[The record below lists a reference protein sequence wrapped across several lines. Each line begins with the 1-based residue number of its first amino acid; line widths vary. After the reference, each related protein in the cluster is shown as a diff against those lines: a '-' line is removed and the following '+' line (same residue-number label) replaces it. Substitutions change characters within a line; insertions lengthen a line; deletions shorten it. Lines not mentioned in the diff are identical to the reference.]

1 MSRTWRPT
9 TAGIINLVCGTFLL
23 IGSFAIFSM
32 WDTPPTATSF
42 AGYVMYSM
50 GQSGTPDISY
60 VNTVIVVIGL
70 ACMVPGIISI
80 LGGIYSIKRQIWGM
94 ALAGSI
100 SSFMYLLF
108 FGLPAVVLTVMSK
121 REFSR

>member
-23 IGSFAIFSM
+23 IGSVAVFSA
-32 WDTPPTATSF
+32 WDTPTATSF

-50 GQSGTPDISY
+50 GQSGTPDTSY
-60 VNTVIVVIGL
+60 VNTVIVVIAL
-70 ACMVPGIISI
+70 ACMIPGIISI
-80 LGGIYSIKRQIWGM
+80 LGGIYSIKRQFWGM

-100 SSFMYLLF
+100 SSFIYLLF
-108 FGLPAVVLTVMSK
+108 FGLPAVVFTVMSK